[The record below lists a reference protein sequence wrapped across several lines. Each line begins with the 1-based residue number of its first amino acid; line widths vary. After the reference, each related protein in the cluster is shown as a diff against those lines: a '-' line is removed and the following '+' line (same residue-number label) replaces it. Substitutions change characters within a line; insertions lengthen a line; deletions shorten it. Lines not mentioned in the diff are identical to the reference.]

1 MGMNKNTRMQQRILR
16 RRRLALALAAAMAV
30 PPVVAQSLPDSGT
43 VVSGAA
49 SIAPPSG
56 SQLTV
61 TQTSTGAIIDWGSF
75 SIGSGYGVT
84 FDQQAGAASVTLN
97 RVVGYGYGYGPGASI
112 IDGSLSANGSVFI
125 INPAGITF
133 GGGAQVNVGA
143 LVAST
148 MDISNANFDAGVAS
162 GSFQFEPM
170 TDVDSQAITLDPG
183 ADITTSAGGT
193 VALIGR
199 QVFNQGTI
207 TAPGGSVVFGSAE
220 NVTLDFEGDGLT
232 MLTIQGPGIARPG
245 SIACPSFPCPGP
257 VLPTLANSGTINADG
272 GQVLMRTAASSLGG
286 GDILNVG
293 TLRAQSLVS
302 RNGRIELTTDGLV
315 SLGYWSPSAD
325 AFTGELD
332 VSGQSGADGGAVL
345 VRAGDFVMYNNDAS
359 PANPTDPA
367 SAGSLINASGA
378 LRGGVVDIVAT
389 NQARVFSLSS
399 ILADGAAGSGG
410 RVSLVAGNTELGARA
425 RISANGA
432 AGAGGRIDVS
442 GNSGLSLFGLLSA
455 TGSSAGGIVNTST
468 LADAFDLRGLRV
480 EAGAPAAAG
489 TWTMSAPYLTVVS
502 GSEAGELDSMVG
514 GTSLQDAEINHAL
527 SNGTSV
533 VLRSAGDVYIDDAQ
547 IQTDS
552 GLDLLF
558 AIDADGGIGGSGF
571 SIVGMGG
578 RLDMR
583 FNADAAGTDTGFAG
597 ISFGNASLD
606 SNGGSILMYGQSDAA
621 NGFASSYASG
631 IRLDAVDLATGG
643 GNLLLRGA
651 STGADAGSDD
661 AGVLVSGGSVD
672 VGNGG
677 IRIVGEGAQF
687 VSGVRIGAGALQA
700 GAGGIDI
707 RGRASGSGDGIL
719 LSPYVIAASGGNIL
733 LDGRG
738 GGTGVSVSYA
748 NLDSGGG
755 DIVVRGE
762 GGAGNGVDLFGSIDS
777 GGGRVSLDGRSVQA
791 VGLVFQAGYAGG
803 IASAG
808 GDISLSGAG
817 ATGGTV
823 LIGNGY
829 GTTTLDSGG
838 GAIGISGSAT
848 GAGAVGVALSQLPV
862 LAGIGDIS
870 VTGLSAAGTSIAFS
884 DGSSLTTT
892 SGDISVAGVGAD
904 VGLLL
909 DGGVTLATDS
919 GGLDLRGRGTA
930 ADASGLVIGNG
941 VGIAT
946 SSGGITL
953 AGEGGSGAGVALGA
967 NTLLDAGSGMVVLRA
982 GNDGSSD
989 AVRLSGAIRAG
1000 AGVNLRPG
1008 GVDPNGLA
1016 YDRIDDGILLGSGGG
1031 FALDAAELAMIDAP
1045 ELVIGSRQHAGA
1057 IRVSQDIVR
1066 NGNLTLQNQ
1075 GGSGGI
1081 DLQAGVD
1088 VGGGTLALLSGG
1100 SVAQTASAPIH
1111 AHSLLAQAGGD
1122 VLLGLAQND
1131 VASTT
1136 LAGQAGGDFQFQDA
1150 TDLAIG
1156 SVSASGFDAATGA
1169 MAGEGSSGINAAGDL
1184 LIRNLAGDLT
1194 LGAGLAATNIDLVI
1208 AGRLQNPVSA
1218 GLSASGDWRVWAST
1232 WEGESRGGL
1241 GGSGDLPNLYNCAY
1255 LGACGATVASGDN
1268 HFIYVQQP
1276 TATIAVDSWSREY
1289 GLANPAF
1296 TYTVSGAVLG
1306 DTLANVASGVPG
1318 TTAGIGS
1325 DVGQYPILGNFTSN
1339 AGYRLHILPGVLTVT
1354 PATLLFTAD
1363 AATRYLGMPNPPFGG
1378 AVTGFRNGDT
1388 LESVFGGA
1396 AVWSSPAGPLSPV
1409 GYYAINGGTTAKNY
1423 VFAQAPSN
1431 ATALHVIPLP
1441 NVDGRPVNLVHETVD
1456 TYVYDRNLGTAPV
1469 CAINA
1474 TLDDQPLA
1482 SAGDALAME
1491 WSKVRTRPNLTNCFE
1506 SQRRNGCGDF

>member
-1 MGMNKNTRMQQRILR
+1 MGMNKTSCLQQRILR
-16 RRRLALALAAAMAV
+16 RRRLAIALAGAMAM
-30 PPVVAQSLPDSGT
+30 PPALAQSLPDSGS

-56 SQLTV
+56 SQLTI
-61 TQTSTGAIIDWGSF
+61 TQTSKGAIIDWGSF
-75 SIGSGYGVT
+75 SIGTGYGVT
-84 FDQQAGAASVTLN
+84 FDQQFGASSVTLN
-97 RVVGYGYGYGPGASI
+97 RVVGYGYGLSASA

-133 GGGAQVNVGA
+133 GGGSQVNVGA

-162 GSFQFEPM
+162 GSYQFEPM
-170 TDVDSQAITLDPG
+170 TDVDSQTVTLDPG
-183 ADITTSAGGT
+183 ADITTAAGGT

-257 VLPTLANSGTINADG
+257 VLPTLVNSGTINADG
-272 GQVLMRTAASSLGG
+272 GQILMRTAASSLGG

-332 VSGQSGADGGAVL
+332 VSGQAGANGGTVL
-345 VRAGDFVMYNNDAS
+345 VRASDFVMYNNDAT
-359 PANPTDPA
+359 PENPTDPG

-378 LRGGVVDIVAT
+378 VNGGVVDIVAT
-389 NQARVFSLSS
+389 NLAQVFSLSS
-399 ILADGAAGSGG
+399 ILADGAGGRGG
-410 RVSLVAGNTELGARA
+410 RVSLVGGTTELGARA
-425 RISANGA
+425 QISANGS
-432 AGAGGRIDVS
+432 AGAGGRIEVS
-442 GNSGLSLFGLLSA
+442 GSSGLSLFGLLSA
-455 TGSSAGGIVNTST
+455 TGTSAGGIVNTST

-480 EAGAPAAAG
+480 EAGSPGAAG
-489 TWTMSAPYLTVVS
+489 TWTMSAPYVTVIS
-502 GSEAGELDSMVG
+502 GSEAGELDSAVG
-514 GTSLQDAEINHAL
+514 GTYLQDAEINHAL

-533 VLRSAGDVYIDDAQ
+533 VLRSASDVYIDDAQ

-552 GLDLLF
+552 GLNLLF
-558 AIDADGGIGGSGF
+558 AINANGSIGGTGF
-571 SIVGMGG
+571 SIAGQGG

-583 FNADAAGTDTGFAG
+583 FNADAAGTSTGFAG

-606 SNGGSILMYGQSDAA
+606 SNGGSILMYGQSDTS

-631 IRLDAVDLATGG
+631 IRLDAVDLSTGG

-661 AGVLVSGGSVD
+661 AGVLVTGGSLDVGSGGV
-672 VGNGG
+672 
-677 IRIVGEGAQF
+677 RIVGEGAQL
-687 VSGVRIGAGALQA
+687 VSGVRIATGLLQA

-707 RGRASGSGDGIL
+707 RGLATGSGDGIV
-719 LSPYVIAASGGNIL
+719 LSPYALTTSGGDIF

-755 DIVVRGE
+755 DIVVYGE

-777 GGGRVSLDGRSVQA
+777 GGGRVSLDGISAQA

-803 IASAG
+803 ILSAG
-808 GDISLSGAG
+808 GDIFLSGVG
-817 ATGGTV
+817 ATGGSV
-823 LIGNGY
+823 LVGNGY
-829 GTTTLDSGG
+829 GTTTIDSAG
-838 GAIGISGSAT
+838 GAIDIFGSAS
-848 GAGAVGVALSQLPV
+848 GASAVGVTLSQLPV
-862 LAGIGDIS
+862 LAGVGDIS

-884 DGSSLTTT
+884 TGSSLTTT
-892 SGDISVAGVGAD
+892 SGDISVAGVGFD
-904 VGLLL
+904 NGLLL

-919 GGLDLRGRGTA
+919 GQLDLRGRGTA
-930 ADASGLVIGNG
+930 ANASGLVIGNG
-941 VGIAT
+941 VSIAT
-946 SSGGITL
+946 ASGGITL
-953 AGEGGSGAGVALGA
+953 AGEGGSGAGVELGP

-989 AVRLSGAIRAG
+989 AVRIGGAIRAG

-1008 GVDPNGLA
+1008 GVDLNGLA
-1016 YDRIDDGILLGSGGG
+1016 YDRIADGILLGSGSG

-1057 IRVSQDIVR
+1057 ILVAQSTVR

-1081 DLQAGVD
+1081 TLQAGVD

-1100 SVAQTASAPIH
+1100 SIVQTASAPIR

-1150 TDLAIG
+1150 TDLAVG
-1156 SVSASGFDAATGA
+1156 SVAASGFDAAGGA
-1169 MAGEGSSGINAAGDL
+1169 MSGEGSSGINAGGDIQ
-1184 LIRNLAGDLT
+1184 IRNLAGDLT
-1194 LGAGLAATNIDLVI
+1194 LGAGMAATNIDLVI
-1208 AGRLQNPVSA
+1208 AGRLQNPANA
-1218 GLSASGDWRVWAST
+1218 GLSASGDWRIWAST
-1232 WEGESRGGL
+1232 WEGENRGGL

-1255 LGACGATVASGDN
+1255 LGACGVTVASGDN

-1276 TATIAVDSWSREY
+1276 TATITVDSWSREY
-1289 GLANPAF
+1289 GLANPGF

-1306 DTLANVASGVPG
+1306 DLLANVVSGAPS
-1318 TTAGIGS
+1318 TTAGTGS
-1325 DVGQYPILGNFTSN
+1325 DVGQYPILGSFTSN
-1339 AGYRLHILPGVLTVT
+1339 AGYRIQIQPGVLTIT

-1363 AATRYLGMPNPPFGG
+1363 AVTRYLGIPNPPLGG
-1378 AVTGFRNGDT
+1378 TVTGFRNGDT
-1388 LESVFGGA
+1388 LESVFGTA
-1396 AVWSSPAGPLSPV
+1396 TVWSSPAGPLSPV
-1409 GYYAINGGTTAKNY
+1409 GYYAINGGASAKNY

-1431 ATALHVIPLP
+1431 ATALQVIPLP
-1441 NVDGRPVNLVHETVD
+1441 NVDGRPVNLVHETVE

>member
-1 MGMNKNTRMQQRILR
+1 MGTNKNTRVQQRILR

-272 GQVLMRTAASSLGG
+272 GQILMRTAASSLGG

-302 RNGRIELTTDGLV
+302 RNGRVELTTDGLV

-410 RVSLVAGNTELGARA
+410 RVSLVAGNIELGARA

-677 IRIVGEGAQF
+677 IRIVGEGAQS

-707 RGRASGSGDGIL
+707 RGLASGSGDGIV

-1169 MAGEGSSGINAAGDL
+1169 MAGEGSGGINAAGDL

-1255 LGACGATVASGDN
+1255 LGACGVTVASGDN

-1339 AGYRLHILPGVLTVT
+1339 AGYRLQILPGVLTVT

>member
-514 GTSLQDAEINHAL
+514 GTSLQDTEINHAL

-661 AGVLVSGGSVD
+661 AGVLVSGGSVN

-707 RGRASGSGDGIL
+707 RGRASGSGDGIV

-1016 YDRIDDGILLGSGGG
+1016 YDRIDDGILLGSGVG
-1031 FALDAAELAMIDAP
+1031 FALDAAELATIDAP

-1208 AGRLQNPVSA
+1208 AGRLQNPVNA

-1255 LGACGATVASGDN
+1255 LGACGVTVASGDN

-1318 TTAGIGS
+1318 TNAGIGS

-1339 AGYRLHILPGVLTVT
+1339 AGYRLQILPGVLTVN

-1363 AATRYLGMPNPPFGG
+1363 AVTRYLGMPNPPFGG

>member
-1 MGMNKNTRMQQRILR
+1 MGINKSTRMQQRILR
-16 RRRLALALAAAMAV
+16 RRRLALALVGAMAM
-30 PPVVAQSLPDSGT
+30 PPALAQSLPDSGS
-43 VVSGAA
+43 VVSGAV

-56 SQLTV
+56 SQLTI
-61 TQTSTGAIIDWGSF
+61 TQTSKGAIIDWGSF

-84 FDQQAGAASVTLN
+84 FDQQFGASSVTLN
-97 RVVGYGYGYGPGASI
+97 RVVGYGYGATASA
-112 IDGSLSANGSVFI
+112 IDGALSANGSVFI

-133 GGGAQVNVGA
+133 GGGSQVNVGA

-170 TDVDSQAITLDPG
+170 TDVGNQAITTDVG
-183 ADITTSAGGT
+183 AAITTTAGGT
-193 VALIGR
+193 VALLGR

-207 TAPGGSVVFGSAE
+207 TTPGGSVVFGSAE
-220 NVTLDFEGDGLT
+220 NVTLDFAGDGLT
-232 MLTIQGPGIARPG
+232 MLTIQGPGIAKPG
-245 SIACPSFPCPGP
+245 STACPSLPCPGP
-257 VLPTLANSGTINADG
+257 VLPTLVNSGTINADG
-272 GQVLMRTAASSLGG
+272 GQILMRTAASSVGG
-286 GDILNVG
+286 GDIINVG

-302 RNGRIELTTDGLV
+302 RGGRVELTTDGRV
-315 SLGYWSPSAD
+315 SLGFSSPSAGG
-325 AFTGELD
+325 FTGELD
-332 VSGQSGADGGAVL
+332 VSGQAGASGGNVL
-345 VRAGDFVMYNNDAS
+345 VRASDFVMFNNDSA
-359 PANPTDPA
+359 PLNPTDPA
-367 SAGSLINASGA
+367 SVGSLINASGA
-378 LRGGVVDIVAT
+378 INGGVVDIVAT
-389 NQARVFSLSS
+389 NQAQILSLSS
-399 ILADGAAGSGG
+399 ILADGAAGRGG
-410 RVSLVAGNTELGARA
+410 QVSLVGGDTGLGARA
-425 RISANGA
+425 WISANGG

-442 GNSGLSLFGLLSA
+442 GSSGLSLFGLLSA
-455 TGSSAGGIVNTST
+455 TGTSAGGIVNTST
-468 LADAFDLRGLRV
+468 LTDAFDLRGLRV
-480 EAGAPAAAG
+480 EAGSSGVAG
-489 TWTMSAPYLTVVS
+489 IWTISAPYLSVIS
-502 GSEAGELDSMVG
+502 GSDSGELDSAAG
-514 GTSLQDAEINHAL
+514 GSNLQDAEINHAL
-527 SNGTSV
+527 SSGTSV
-533 VLRSAGDVYIDDAQ
+533 VLRAASDVYLDDAQ

-558 AIDADGGIGGSGF
+558 AIDANGSIDGTGF
-571 SIVGMGG
+571 SIVGQGG

-583 FNADAAGTDTGFAG
+583 FNADAASTDTGFAG

-606 SNGGSILMYGQSDAA
+606 SNGGSILMYGQSDTA

-631 IRLDAVDLATGG
+631 IRLDAVTLATGG

-651 STGADAGSDD
+651 STGADAGFDD
-661 AGVLVSGGSVD
+661 AGVAVSGGSLD
-672 VGNGG
+672 VGSGD

-687 VSGVRIGAGALQA
+687 VSGVRIASGPLQA
-700 GAGGIDI
+700 GSIDI
-707 RGRASGSGDGIL
+707 RGVASGSGDGIV
-719 LSPYVIAASGGNIL
+719 LSSYAIDSGGGDIF

-748 NLDSGGG
+748 SFDSGGG
-755 DIVVRGE
+755 DIVVHGE
-762 GGAGNGVDLFGSIDS
+762 GGSGNGVDLFGSISS
-777 GGGRVSLDGRSVQA
+777 GGGQVSLDGSSAQA
-791 VGLVFQAGYAGG
+791 EGLVFQAGYGGG
-803 IASAG
+803 IVSAG
-808 GDISLSGAG
+808 GDIFLSGVG
-817 ATGGTV
+817 ATGGAMLV
-823 LIGNGY
+823 GNGY

-838 GAIGISGSAT
+838 GEIGIYGSAS
-848 GAGAVGVALSQLPV
+848 GAAAVGVTLSQLPV
-862 LAGIGDIS
+862 LSGAGNIG
-870 VTGLSAAGTSIAFS
+870 VVGLSGAGTSIAFS
-884 DGSSLTTT
+884 TGSSLTTT

-909 DGGVTLATDS
+909 DGAVTLATDS
-919 GGLDLRGRGTA
+919 GRLDLRGRGTA
-930 ADASGLVIGNG
+930 AAASGLVIANG
-941 VGIAT
+941 VSIVTG
-946 SSGGITL
+946 SGGIAL

-989 AVRLSGAIRAG
+989 AVRIDGALRAG

-1008 GVDPNGLA
+1008 GVDLNGLA

-1057 IRVSQDIVR
+1057 IRVTQDTVR

-1081 DLQAGVD
+1081 ELQAGVD
-1088 VGGGTLALLSGG
+1088 VGGGVLALLSGG
-1100 SVAQTASAPIH
+1100 SIVQTATAAIH

-1169 MAGEGSSGINAAGDL
+1169 MSGESSSGITTGGEL
-1184 LIRNLAGDLT
+1184 LVRNLAGDLT
-1194 LGAGLAATNIDLVI
+1194 LGADLAATNIDLVT
-1208 AGRLQNPVSA
+1208 AGRLQNPAAA
-1218 GLSASGDWRVWAST
+1218 GLSASGDWRIWAST
-1232 WEGESRGGL
+1232 WEGENRGGL
-1241 GGSGDLPNLYNCAY
+1241 GGSGNLPNLYNCAY
-1255 LGACGATVASGDN
+1255 LGACGVTVAGGDN

-1276 TATIAVDSWSREY
+1276 TATITVDSLSREY
-1289 GLANPAF
+1289 GLANPVF
-1296 TYTVSGAVLG
+1296 TYSVSGAVLG
-1306 DTLANVASGVPG
+1306 DALANLASGTPG
-1318 TTAGIGS
+1318 TIAGIGS
-1325 DVGQYPILGNFTSN
+1325 DVGQYAILGNFTSN
-1339 AGYRLHILPGVLTVT
+1339 AGYRIQILPGTLSIT

-1363 AATRYLGMPNPPFGG
+1363 LVMRYLGMANPQLGG
-1378 AVTGFRNGDT
+1378 TVTGFRNGDT
-1388 LESVFGGA
+1388 LESVFGSA
-1396 AVWSSPAGPLSPV
+1396 AVWNSPAGPLSPV
-1409 GYYAINGGTTAKNY
+1409 GYYPINGGASAKNY
-1423 VFAQAPSN
+1423 VFAQASSN
-1431 ATALHVIPLP
+1431 ATALQIIPLP
-1441 NVDGRPVNLVHETVD
+1441 YIDGRPVNLIHETVD

>member
-112 IDGSLSANGSVFI
+112 IDGSLGANGSVFI

-272 GQVLMRTAASSLGG
+272 GQILMRTAASSLGG

-345 VRAGDFVMYNNDAS
+345 VRAGDFVMYNNDAT

-643 GNLLLRGA
+643 GN
-651 STGADAGSDD
+651 
-661 AGVLVSGGSVD
+661 
-672 VGNGG
+672 
-677 IRIVGEGAQF
+677 
-687 VSGVRIGAGALQA
+687 
-700 GAGGIDI
+700 
-707 RGRASGSGDGIL
+707 
-719 LSPYVIAASGGNIL
+719 IL

-967 NTLLDAGSGMVVLRA
+967 NSLLDAGSGMVVLRA

-1016 YDRIDDGILLGSGGG
+1016 YDRIDDGILLGSGSG

-1156 SVSASGFDAATGA
+1156 TVSASGFDAATGA

-1255 LGACGATVASGDN
+1255 LGACGVTVASGDN

-1339 AGYRLHILPGVLTVT
+1339 AGYRLQILPGVLTVT

-1363 AATRYLGMPNPPFGG
+1363 AVTRYLGMPNPPFGG

>member
-232 MLTIQGPGIARPG
+232 MLTIQGPGIAKPG
-245 SIACPSFPCPGP
+245 SVACPSLPCPGP
-257 VLPTLANSGTINADG
+257 VLPTLVNSGTINTDG
-272 GQVLMRTAASSLGG
+272 GQILMRTAASSLGG

-578 RLDMR
+578 RLDIR

-677 IRIVGEGAQF
+677 ISIVGEGAQF

-707 RGRASGSGDGIL
+707 RGRASGSGDGIV
-719 LSPYVIAASGGNIL
+719 LSPYVIAANGGNIL

-817 ATGGTV
+817 AAGGTV

-919 GGLDLRGRGTA
+919 GRLDLRGRGTA

-967 NTLLDAGSGMVVLRA
+967 NSLLDAGSGMVVLRA

-1016 YDRIDDGILLGSGGG
+1016 YDRIDDGILLGSGSG

-1208 AGRLQNPVSA
+1208 AGRLQNPVNA

-1255 LGACGATVASGDN
+1255 LGACGVTVASGDN

-1289 GLANPAF
+1289 GLANPTF

-1318 TTAGIGS
+1318 TNAGIGS

-1339 AGYRLHILPGVLTVT
+1339 AGYRLQILPGVLTVT

-1363 AATRYLGMPNPPFGG
+1363 AVTRYLGMPNPPFGG